1 MAIMEI
7 ATVEKA
13 IEAAQKVKTAAEI
26 ALSEKI
32 KHLPENLG
40 KELLEGEIGNAVFEG
55 IAGNDPDL
63 QDAKKAFNKVKN
75 ICETLNKQELNE
87 DKPEGSKIPEEKGE
101 NKKEGSEETENIE
114 KKNAASSESYLY
126 L

>member
-1 MAIMEI
+1 MEI

-13 IEAAQKVKTAAEI
+13 IEAAQKVKTVAEI

-114 KKNAASSESYLY
+114 KKKCSLQ
-126 L
+126 